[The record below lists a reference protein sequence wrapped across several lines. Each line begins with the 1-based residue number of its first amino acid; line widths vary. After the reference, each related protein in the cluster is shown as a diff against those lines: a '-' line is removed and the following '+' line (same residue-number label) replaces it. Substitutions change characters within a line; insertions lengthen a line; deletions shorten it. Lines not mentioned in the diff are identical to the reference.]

1 MLMYN
6 RKPVLPIDVKHIL
19 DKDES
24 NEREHKKGDGDE
36 EQFDLNFFDAI
47 FSSATKV
54 RTTIAD
60 KAAENIKATRKNK
73 NMLIIVDIYRKLKLR
88 WMTSSY

>member
-6 RKPVLPIDVKHIL
+6 REPVLRIDVKHNL

-24 NEREHKKGDGDE
+24 NEREHREGDGNE
-36 EQFDLNFFDAI
+36 EQPFDLFFDTV
-47 FSSATKV
+47 FSSATRV

-60 KAAENIKATRKNK
+60 KAAENI
-73 NMLIIVDIYRKLKLR
+73 
-88 WMTSSY
+88 